1 MQTLF
6 YDKFLLCEKALWRI
20 QIKDYIR
27 CNCYSNKVNPPAC
40 MVSDVMH
47 LEINDSVFNNFV
59 GRHFP
64 YTLWDQGTFVLA
76 LVVGIVF
83 LNVAAHRPSQ
93 VPPSVSWAR
102 AAGKAG
108 VRSAKE
114 PGDK

>member
-1 MQTLF
+1 
-6 YDKFLLCEKALWRI
+6 
-20 QIKDYIR
+20 
-27 CNCYSNKVNPPAC
+27 

-114 PGDK
+114 PGDKWLILFLLQEQPVGNAVEQGTYI